1 MIFFYYLLIGAIF
14 TLFLDLISDYLQTEA
29 KFSNLER
36 IVVIL
41 LWPISMVIFFYEFFK
56 IKRQ

>member
-41 LWPISMVIFFYEFFK
+41 FWPISMVIFFYEFFK

>member
-1 MIFFYYLLIGAIF
+1 MTFFYYLLIGALF
-14 TLFLDLISDYLQTEA
+14 TLFMDLISDYLQTETR
-29 KFSNLER
+29 FSNLER

-41 LWPISMVIFFYEFFK
+41 LWPISMAIFFYEFFK